1 VDNDEHVAIDDT
13 LLALLRKQ
21 EDGTFSNKAGA
32 QVRALLVQLRALAD
46 KTGNSVAGEVTLK
59 IKVRMSGKGHA
70 LVKAECATKAPKL
83 APVETVAFIDEDG
96 DLISR
101 PVEKQ
106 RQLTIAGTGPVA
118 DIEQQRKAS
127 V

>member
-1 VDNDEHVAIDDT
+1 VDNDEVIQVDET

-32 QVRALLVQLRALAD
+32 QVRALLVQLKALAD

-70 LVKAECATKAPKL
+70 LVRAECATKAPKL

-101 PVEKQ
+101 PAGKQ
-106 RQLTIAGTGPVA
+106 LEIPAVRAVA

>member
-1 VDNDEHVAIDDT
+1 MDNEEHVAIDET

-21 EDGTFSNKAGA
+21 EDGDFSNKAGA

-46 KTGNSVAGEVTLK
+46 KTGNNVAGEVTIKL
-59 IKVRMSGKGHA
+59 KVRMSGKGHA

-101 PVEKQ
+101 PAGKQ
-106 RQLTIAGTGPVA
+106 LEIPAVRAVA